1 MSLTIAELASAV
13 ERSETY
19 VRQHIHRKHLAVRRV
34 GRRVYVE
41 VSEARRWALERG
53 LSFTPSTSSSALLEP
68 LRDRT
73 ARMTVLAWHAPD
85 GRIRNLFTL
94 LRHRRRD
101 ALGPWASEAKGIW
114 SVDDLADQL
123 RLYSFDAPQSFC
135 EPLIGGILDSGR
147 MEVEG
152 SIIRYA
158 LEPVPRRHWAYRDR
172 REIGDDPLQSP
183 FAKHSAAIREYW
195 SFAAEPRDFWQ
206 QILESQRPVPPSW
219 FARLGFPLDHRSDRI
234 GNLMIASA
242 ADEIACDLVAR
253 QNGVLT
259 LLSQDDVSPRAYRG
273 VVWASHSGDIVLHRE
288 VPISGEATSVRV
300 STDIDRVGFAV
311 YRNADGQ
318 CVDLMDEHLIME
330 VQGHLNLEAGPTLRL
345 RSRKGRRVTHE
356 VNPFRHTAPI
366 SVLADEGSAELDKG
380 IRWQSLDHA
389 VHKRE
394 SAARRTGD
402 LIRFKPGMWKEATR
416 HVLSILAQDC
426 EPSES
431 IYLADPYFMHALNQ
445 SWDMRQFCI
454 DMFAAT
460 GSAPLRILCGAKGD
474 GLPRW
479 WSAFPK
485 AVSSHVSV
493 RRFFQ
498 VDAKGRKSDAFH
510 DRFLITPKREILI
523 THSINGW
530 DSSGVTFVSLT
541 YGVYRAEAE
550 QFWQMGT
557 GSATASVV
565 VKEVT

>member
-1 MSLTIAELASAV
+1 MRLTIAELASAV

-41 VSEARRWALERG
+41 VSEAKRWAFERG
-53 LSFTPSTSSSALLEP
+53 LSFTPPTSSSALLEP
-68 LRDRT
+68 LRGRT

-101 ALGPWASEAKGIW
+101 ALGPWATKPKGIW
-114 SVDDLADQL
+114 SVDDIADEL
-123 RLYSFDAPQSFC
+123 RLYSFDAPQPSC
-135 EPLIGGILDSGR
+135 EPLIGGILDSGGLK
-147 MEVEG
+147 VNG
-152 SIIRYA
+152 TTIRYA

-172 REIGDDPLQSP
+172 REIGDNPLQSP

-195 SFAAEPRDFWQ
+195 SFPAEPRDFWQ
-206 QILESQRPVPPSW
+206 HILESQRSVPPSW
-219 FARLGFPLDHRSDRI
+219 FARLGFPLDGRSDRV

-259 LLSQDDVSPRAYRG
+259 LLAPDDVPHGAYRG

-288 VPISGEATSVRV
+288 VPISGEAPSVRV

-330 VQGHLNLEAGPTLRL
+330 VQGHLHFEAGPTLRL

-356 VNPFRHTAPI
+356 VNPFRHTVPI
-366 SVLADEGSAELDKG
+366 SVRADQGSAELDRG
-380 IRWQSLDHA
+380 IRRQSLDHT
-389 VHKRE
+389 VRKHE
-394 SAARRTGD
+394 SAARKTGD
-402 LIRFKPGMWKEATR
+402 LIRFNPGMWTEATR

-426 EPSES
+426 EPSEP

-460 GSAPLRILCGAKGD
+460 RSASLRILCGAKGD
-474 GLPRW
+474 SLPQW
-479 WSAFPK
+479 WSAFSKP
-485 AVSSHVSV
+485 VTSHVSV

-498 VDAKGRKSDAFH
+498 VDATGRRSDAFH
-510 DRFLITPKREILI
+510 DRCLITPKREILI

-530 DSSGVTFVSLT
+530 DSGGVTFVRLT

-557 GSATASVV
+557 ASATASVV
-565 VKEVT
+565 VEEIT